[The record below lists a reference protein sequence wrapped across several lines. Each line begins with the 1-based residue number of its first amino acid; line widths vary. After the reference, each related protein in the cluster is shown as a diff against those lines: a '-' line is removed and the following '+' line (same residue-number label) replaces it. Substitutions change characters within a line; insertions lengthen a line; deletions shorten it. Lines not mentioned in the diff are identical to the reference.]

1 MRRVK
6 KTLKHI
12 EEINRIA
19 SRVGRQTDQAAYEL
33 TSGVAGFMESLIA
46 SVEAG
51 EDLETVIRF
60 AREQVPSLWDKIDTS
75 KLEERLVKVQHAA
88 LEAGGTPC
96 ANQKQPSRKNDG
108 HEH

>member
-88 LEAGGTPC
+88 IEAGWNSMRESKTTVE
-96 ANQKQPSRKNDG
+96 K
-108 HEH
+108 E

>member
-88 LEAGGTPC
+88 LEVGWNSMRESKTTVE
-96 ANQKQPSRKNDG
+96 K
-108 HEH
+108 E